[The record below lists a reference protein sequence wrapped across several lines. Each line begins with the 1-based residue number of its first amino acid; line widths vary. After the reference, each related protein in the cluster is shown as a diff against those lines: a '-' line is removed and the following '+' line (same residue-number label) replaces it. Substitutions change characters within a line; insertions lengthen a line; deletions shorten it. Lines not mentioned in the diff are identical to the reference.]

1 MDNKIFKLVFIGAG
15 NVAFSLAKRCKE
27 VGHEISQIYARNPV
41 QANEFAEVFKVDIA
55 TKFSDITRSA
65 DYYFLC
71 VNDDAINVLSK
82 KLAEVLPNT
91 SIILHTS
98 GSRGVNEIDAY
109 FLHRINFYPLQTFL
123 KYKNPNWD
131 TIPLFIEA
139 NSIDFENHK
148 LFFDTICKRVIQ
160 INNDIRI
167 AIHVAA
173 VFVNNFTN
181 SNMIIAQDILAKA
194 GLTLEV
200 LYPLINNTFNSVL
213 TTNPLETQTGPAK
226 RNDTQTIN
234 LHKEYIEEN
243 CSEILTIYDDYT
255 KFILERFYP

>member
-55 TKFSDITRSA
+55 TKF
-65 DYYFLC
+65 
-71 VNDDAINVLSK
+71 
-82 KLAEVLPNT
+82 
-91 SIILHTS
+91 
-98 GSRGVNEIDAY
+98 
-109 FLHRINFYPLQTFL
+109 
-123 KYKNPNWD
+123 KNQNWD

-139 NSIDFENHK
+139 NSIDFEKHK